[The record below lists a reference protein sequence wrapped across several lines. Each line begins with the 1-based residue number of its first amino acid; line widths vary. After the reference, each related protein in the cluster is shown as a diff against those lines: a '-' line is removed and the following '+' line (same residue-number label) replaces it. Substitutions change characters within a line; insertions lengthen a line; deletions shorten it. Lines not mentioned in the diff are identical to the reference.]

1 MTINNNG
8 SNGDDTI
15 LAETDSYA
23 VIESHE
29 EDGAVYHIDFGMV
42 TLHLYDDEYLE
53 FIELIKQL
61 KVK

>member
-1 MTINNNG
+1 MTISNNG

-15 LAETDSYA
+15 LAETESYA

-61 KVK
+61 KLK

>member
-1 MTINNNG
+1 MTISNNG
-8 SNGDDTI
+8 SNGEDTI
-15 LAETDSYA
+15 LAETESYA

-61 KVK
+61 KLK